1 MLLNYLLDITPFVF
15 AFANPTMPVGG
26 LPASPMNS
34 AVAEKQRQDVSD
46 AAMNA
51 ATRGGRA
58 STIVA
63 GNDIA
68 YKKQARQAGS
78 DLMAAG
84 ASRSMGL

>member
-1 MLLNYLLDITPFVF
+1 MLFNYLLDFLPLTL

-34 AVAEKQRQDVSD
+34 AAAEKQRQEASD

-58 STIVA
+58 STIVG